1 MFEKFFRF
9 TIEVYGKRCILAHTK
24 HKVAVFQPQIN
35 LQFHFTVKM
44 SKLGEI
50 VKPIW
55 LTGNAI
61 CKQTWLTGSRNP
73 IWLTSCDIYVK
84 ARL

>member
-1 MFEKFFRF
+1 MEKS
-9 TIEVYGKRCILAHTK
+9 VYWTYTT
-24 HKVAVFQPQIN
+24 HKVAVIQPQIN
-35 LQFHFTVKM
+35 LQFHFTVKL
-44 SKLGEI
+44 SKLSEI

-73 IWLTSCDIYVK
+73 IWLTSCDTNVK
-84 ARL
+84 RRLLLLNVK